1 MDPQDRSRIQRC
13 ALGLVITLALH
24 GLLLGLLAFMML
36 RVERPQPKPVELLVA
51 VNVGNVP
58 QASGAEEPGGVQTPE
73 PQRKEVSAPPVV
85 QPRPQP
91 VQPKV
96 RPKTPPAEPIKTQ
109 QHEPSLHAAEVEAR
123 KEAERRARAEAEA
136 ARRAAAEAAA
146 REAARQQVGRSVAG
160 AFGAQSGKA
169 GSQGTA
175 SSGSGN
181 QGSPNGSAGSYALA
195 GRSVVSNGGV
205 LARPA
210 TSRAVDGVVRVRIV
224 VDGAGH
230 VTRATVAQGTN
241 IADTS
246 IRNAALAAARA
257 TRFNAVAGAEEQ
269 EGIITYRFKIQD

>member
-1 MDPQDRSRIQRC
+1 MDPQDRSRIQRR
-13 ALGLVITLALH
+13 ALGLVITLTLH

-73 PQRKEVSAPPVV
+73 PQRQEVSAPPVV

-91 VQPKV
+91 KM
-96 RPKTPPAEPIKTQ
+96 PPAEPIKTQ

-136 ARRAAAEAAA
+136 ARRAAAEVAA

>member
-1 MDPQDRSRIQRC
+1 MDPQDRSRIQRR
-13 ALGLVITLALH
+13 ALGLVITLTLH

-73 PQRKEVSAPPVV
+73 PQRQEVSAPPVV

-123 KEAERRARAEAEA
+123 KEAE
-136 ARRAAAEAAA
+136 RRAAAEAAA

>member
-1 MDPQDRSRIQRC
+1 MDPQDRSRIQRR
-13 ALGLVITLALH
+13 ALGLVITLTLH

-109 QHEPSLHAAEVEAR
+109 QHEPSLHVAEVEAR

>member
-1 MDPQDRSRIQRC
+1 MDPQDRSRIQRR
-13 ALGLVITLALH
+13 ALGLVITLVLH
-24 GLLLGLLAFMML
+24 GLLLGLLALMIL

>member
-1 MDPQDRSRIQRC
+1 MDPQDRSRIQRR
-13 ALGLVITLALH
+13 ALGLVITLTLH

-73 PQRKEVSAPPVV
+73 PQRKEVSAPPAVE
-85 QPRPQP
+85 PRPQP

>member
-1 MDPQDRSRIQRC
+1 MDPQDRSRIQRR
-13 ALGLVITLALH
+13 ALGLVITLTLH
-24 GLLLGLLAFMML
+24 GLLLGLLALMIL

-85 QPRPQP
+85 EPRPQP

>member
-1 MDPQDRSRIQRC
+1 MDPQDRSRIQRR

-73 PQRKEVSAPPVV
+73 PQRQEVSAPPVV

-91 VQPKV
+91 KV
-96 RPKTPPAEPIKTQ
+96 RPKMPPAEPIKTQ

>member
-1 MDPQDRSRIQRC
+1 MDPQDRSRIQRRT
-13 ALGLVITLALH
+13 LGLAITLALH
-24 GLLLGLLAFMML
+24 GLLLGLLALVIL

-85 QPRPQP
+85 EPRPQP

-109 QHEPSLHAAEVEAR
+109 RHEPSLHAAEVEAR

-175 SSGSGN
+175 NSGSGN

>member
-1 MDPQDRSRIQRC
+1 MIQRR

-73 PQRKEVSAPPVV
+73 PQRQEVSAPPVV

-269 EGIITYRFKIQD
+269 EGIITSRFKIQD

>member
-1 MDPQDRSRIQRC
+1 MDPQDRSRIQRR
-13 ALGLVITLALH
+13 ALGLVITLVLH
-24 GLLLGLLAFMML
+24 GLLLGLLALMIL

-85 QPRPQP
+85 EPHPQP

>member
-1 MDPQDRSRIQRC
+1 MDPQDRSRIQRR
-13 ALGLVITLALH
+13 ALGLVITLVLH
-24 GLLLGLLAFMML
+24 GLLLGLLALMIL

-85 QPRPQP
+85 EPRPQP

-96 RPKTPPAEPIKTQ
+96 HPKTPPAEPIKTQ

-136 ARRAAAEAAA
+136 VRRAAAEAAA

-241 IADTS
+241 IADTN

>member
-1 MDPQDRSRIQRC
+1 MDPQDRSRIQRR
-13 ALGLVITLALH
+13 ALGLVITLTLH
-24 GLLLGLLAFMML
+24 GLLLGLLALMIL

-73 PQRKEVSAPPVV
+73 PQRKQVSAPPVV
-85 QPRPQP
+85 EPRPQP

>member
-1 MDPQDRSRIQRC
+1 MDPQDRSRIQRR

-24 GLLLGLLAFMML
+24 GLLLGLLALMIL

-58 QASGAEEPGGVQTPE
+58 QASGAEEPG

-85 QPRPQP
+85 EPRPQP

-96 RPKTPPAEPIKTQ
+96 HPKTPPAEPIKTQ

-123 KEAERRARAEAEA
+123 KEAERRARAEAEV

-160 AFGAQSGKA
+160 AFGAQSGKT

>member
-1 MDPQDRSRIQRC
+1 MDPQDRSRIQRR
-13 ALGLVITLALH
+13 ALGLVITLVLH

-85 QPRPQP
+85 EPRPQP

>member
-1 MDPQDRSRIQRC
+1 MDPQDRSRIQRR

-73 PQRKEVSAPPVV
+73 PQRQEVSAPPVV
-85 QPRPQP
+85 QPRP
-91 VQPKV
+91 
-96 RPKTPPAEPIKTQ
+96 Q

>member
-1 MDPQDRSRIQRC
+1 MDPQDRSRIQRR
-13 ALGLVITLALH
+13 ALGLVITLVLH
-24 GLLLGLLAFMML
+24 GLLLGLLALMIL

-85 QPRPQP
+85 EPRPQP

-123 KEAERRARAEAEA
+123 KEAERRARAEAES

>member
-1 MDPQDRSRIQRC
+1 MDPQDRSRIQRR

-85 QPRPQP
+85 EPRPQP

-109 QHEPSLHAAEVEAR
+109 QYEPSLHAAEVEAH

-205 LARPA
+205 LARPT

-230 VTRATVAQGTN
+230 VTRTTVAQGTN

>member
-1 MDPQDRSRIQRC
+1 MDPQDRSRIQRR

-73 PQRKEVSAPPVV
+73 PQRQEVSAPPVV

-91 VQPKV
+91 KV
-96 RPKTPPAEPIKTQ
+96 RPKMPPAEPIKTQ

-123 KEAERRARAEAEA
+123 KEAEHRARAEAEA

>member
-1 MDPQDRSRIQRC
+1 MDPQDRSRIQRR
-13 ALGLVITLALH
+13 ALGLVITLVLH
-24 GLLLGLLAFMML
+24 GLLLGLLALMIL

-85 QPRPQP
+85 EPRPQP

>member
-1 MDPQDRSRIQRC
+1 MDPQDRSRIQRR

-73 PQRKEVSAPPVV
+73 PQRQEVSAPHVV

-91 VQPKV
+91 VQPKA

-109 QHEPSLHAAEVEAR
+109 RHEPSLHAAEVEAR

>member
-1 MDPQDRSRIQRC
+1 MDPQDRSRIQRR
-13 ALGLVITLALH
+13 ALGLAITLALH
-24 GLLLGLLAFMML
+24 GLLLGLLALVIL

-85 QPRPQP
+85 EPRPQP

-123 KEAERRARAEAEA
+123 KEAARRARAEAEA

>member
-1 MDPQDRSRIQRC
+1 MDPQDRSRIQRR
-13 ALGLVITLALH
+13 ALGLVITLTLH

-73 PQRKEVSAPPVV
+73 PQRQEVSAPPVV

-91 VQPKV
+91 KV
-96 RPKTPPAEPIKTQ
+96 RPKMPPAEPIKTQ